1 MDALV
6 SGWLKPIFL
15 RFPVGFA
22 DEPPLLTLVL
32 VLVVPHA
39 ASTGPASVAPARP
52 TRVTKCRRDSSRSE
66 VLSWPSGLGALGT
79 CGSIRSMSASAGSVL
94 WSGSVR

>member
-22 DEPPLLTLVL
+22 DEPPLLALVL

-39 ASTGPASVAPARP
+39 ASTGPATASVAPARP
-52 TRVTKCRRDSSRSE
+52 TRLVR
-66 VLSWPSGLGALGT
+66 LGEMT
-79 CGSIRSMSASAGSVL
+79 RSAGNVKRSAGDL
-94 WSGSVR
+94 PWSGSRTVSCEHLLVI